1 MSSRLKAVL
10 VVVCGVPLAI
20 MACALLAP
28 PAAPTLLAPPAQ
40 IRSLNLAAAQTAA
53 AYRTRTPTVREQE
66 QQATAAAGN
75 RITPTPAPRPTTP
88 PTPAPRPTAPPLTPA
103 PRPTAPPPTPAPL
116 VGAAVVPTPIAS
128 PDAGALAQRIGAYL
142 QAQADSGA
150 FSGVVLAARDGQV
163 LFQGGFGMA
172 DAERGVPNTPQTVFR
187 LGSITKQFTAM
198 AILLLAA
205 DGKLSLE
212 DPACRYLDNCPPAW
226 APITIRHL
234 LTHTSGLPNYTD
246 FDDFD
251 ATEGQPATPAQLI
264 ARFRD
269 LPLNFAPGT
278 DYSYCNSGYVL
289 LGAIIERV
297 SGESYE
303 SFLTRRIF
311 GPLGM
316 EHTGYD
322 HDPLGI
328 SGRAIGYVSPGD
340 RAAPLDLT
348 TLFAAGALSST
359 VGDLLKWDRALA
371 AGRLLP
377 PALQQAMFTPFRNDY
392 GYGWKVVQRFGRRA
406 QLHDGLVSGFST
418 NITRFPDDGV
428 VVITLSNYQAAPAA
442 AISQNVAGMIF
453 DRLTP

>member
-20 MACALLAP
+20 MAGALLAP

-66 QQATAAAGN
+66 QQATAAAAN
-75 RITPTPAPRPTTP
+75 RITPTPAPRPT
-88 PTPAPRPTAPPLTPA
+88 APPPTPA

-116 VGAAVVPTPIAS
+116 VGAAVVPTPTAS
-128 PDAGALAQRIGAYL
+128 PNAGALAQRIGAYL

-172 DAERGVPNTPQTVFR
+172 DADRGVPNTPQTIFR

-251 ATEGQPATPAQLI
+251 ATEGQPATPTQLI

-328 SGRAIGYVSPGD
+328 SGRAIGYVTPGD

-392 GYGWKVVQRFGRRA
+392 GYGWKVARLFGRRA